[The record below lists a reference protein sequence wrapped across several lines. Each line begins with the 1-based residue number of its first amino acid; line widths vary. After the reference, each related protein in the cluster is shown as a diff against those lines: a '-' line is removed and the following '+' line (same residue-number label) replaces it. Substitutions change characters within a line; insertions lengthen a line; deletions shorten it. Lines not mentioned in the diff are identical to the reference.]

1 MADDTSGDKG
11 SPGVERPGL
20 LNRLKAE
27 WLEIIAAVLLALA
40 TVASAWCAYQAARW
54 GSQESIEFNQAT
66 AARVHAAEADDLADT
81 DKDIDVETFVIYID
95 AKLSGN
101 EEEATYVKEKIFRE
115 EFKAAVEAWE
125 VLTAAG
131 NPDAPDTPFEMPEY
145 INENARESARLEAEA
160 VAYSEKAKEAIGNA
174 DFYIMLTVLFA
185 SVLFFGGI
193 CTKFQAHG
201 VKIAVLLMGIILF
214 LGTLTVMAF
223 QPVL

>member
-1 MADDTSGDKG
+1 MADEKTGDAG
-11 SPGVERPGL
+11 NPQEGRTGL
-20 LNRLKAE
+20 LYRLKAE
-27 WLEIIAAVLLALA
+27 WLEIVAAVLLALA

-54 GSQESIEFNQAT
+54 GSQESLEFNLAT
-66 AARVHAAEADDLADT
+66 ATRVHAAEADDLADT
-81 DKDIDVETFVIYID
+81 EKDIDVETFVIYVQ

-101 EEEATYVKEKIFRE
+101 EEEILYIKKHVFRD

-125 VLTAAG
+125 ALDSAG
-131 NPDAPDTPFEMPEY
+131 NPDTPDTPFEMPDY
-145 INENARESARLEAEA
+145 LNENARESMRLEAEA
-160 VAYSEKAKEAIGNA
+160 VAYSEKAKEAIHNS

-193 CTKFQAHG
+193 CTKFQTHG

-214 LGTLTVMAF
+214 LSTLAVMAF